1 MYVLFSRNAQRLMS
15 LSDLPRSP
23 HLGAPAVLGLFCLH
37 AAYCTFYMFE
47 SLDGL
52 WVGGGRRVRITL
64 KFSNQT
70 NTPL

>member
-1 MYVLFSRNAQRLMS
+1 MS
-15 LSDLPRSP
+15 LADLPRSP
-23 HLGAPAVLGLFCLH
+23 HSGASAVLGLFCSR

-52 WVGGGRRVRITL
+52 WVGGFRKDGVRTTL